1 MFKPVP
7 DIAKTCQPG
16 HSSFVWTLL
25 GIGLL
30 CLASTSYADAQ
41 ELTKP
46 NTKSTYLQ
54 APIKFEQPGKKPL
67 SPDALAALNIARID
81 NDQKQ
86 TSSKDDCSSKNKAS
100 ATGKE
105 TQNLKSETANS
116 KPAASVPNKA
126 PALDKNCEETEFVDL
141 AFGAFQR
148 GYYLSAFKLAL
159 PRAESGDPAAQ
170 TLIAELYDKGQ
181 GVALDRRKAA
191 SWYQFAAKAGNRE
204 AQFAYANI
212 LAKGKTVPLDKPG
225 AFKYMQKAADAG
237 HHKAQFNYAQM
248 IINNR
253 PNYKGFVIA
262 RPYYEKAAKGG
273 LPDAQYVLARMH
285 ATGKG
290 LAHRDLKQARK
301 WMTLAAIGGFDTAQL
316 ELAIWM
322 AIGKGGPRDEKAAL
336 NWFILSSN
344 QGNVI
349 AQNRLARMHAFGLGT
364 NRDLL
369 KASAWHILA
378 RRAGKSDGELD
389 EIFRNLSSKDQ
400 KRAIKIANSWH
411 KR

>member
-1 MFKPVP
+1 MFKPNSKF
-7 DIAKTCQPG
+7 AKTCLSD
-16 HSSFVWTLL
+16 HSILVCSLL

-30 CLASTSYADAQ
+30 CLASVSNAGAQ

-46 NTKSTYLQ
+46 NAKPTYLQ

-67 SPDALAALNIARID
+67 SPDALAALNTARIED
-81 NDQKQ
+81 DHKQ
-86 TSSKDDCSSKNKAS
+86 STTKNDCSSKKPTSTAKQETSDKKAKAS
-100 ATGKE
+100 KSKLEAT
-105 TQNLKSETANS
+105 
-116 KPAASVPNKA
+116 A
-126 PALDKNCEETEFVDL
+126 PTKNCKESEFVDL

-212 LAKGKTVPLDKPG
+212 LAKGKTIPLDKEG
-225 AFKYMQKAADAG
+225 AGKYMQKAADAG
-237 HHKAQFNYAQM
+237 HHKAQFNFAQM
-248 IINNR
+248 IINSR
-253 PNYKGFVIA
+253 PNYKGFVKA
-262 RPYYEKAAKGG
+262 LPYYEKAAKGG
-273 LPDAQYVLARMH
+273 LSDAQYVLARMH

-290 LAHRDLKQARK
+290 LAHKNLKQARK

-322 AIGKGGPRDEKAAL
+322 AIGKGGPKDEKAAL
-336 NWFILSSN
+336 NWFVLSSN

-364 NRDLL
+364 DRDLL

>member
-1 MFKPVP
+1 MFRP
-7 DIAKTCQPG
+7 DPIFAKSYLPG
-16 HSSFVWTLL
+16 HSTIVCSLF
-25 GIGLL
+25 GIGLVFL
-30 CLASTSYADAQ
+30 GAASPVEAQ
-41 ELTKP
+41 ELIKP
-46 NTKSTYLQ
+46 NAKPTYLQ

-67 SPDALAALNIARID
+67 SPNALAALNIARIE
-81 NDQKQ
+81 NDHKQ
-86 TSSKDDCSSKNKAS
+86 SISEENCSSKEPAS
-100 ATGKE
+100 KTITKTLDQKSNAAESNPAHPIQTKKCKE
-105 TQNLKSETANS
+105 
-116 KPAASVPNKA
+116 P
-126 PALDKNCEETEFVDL
+126 EFVDL

-170 TLIAELYDKGQ
+170 TLIAELYDNGQ

-191 SWYQFAAKAGNRE
+191 AWYRFAAKAGNRE

-212 LAKGKTVPLDKPG
+212 LAKGKTVPLDKEG
-225 AFKYMQKAADAG
+225 AGTFMQKAADAG
-237 HHKAQFNYAQM
+237 HHKAQFNFAQM
-248 IINNR
+248 IINKR
-253 PNYKGFVIA
+253 PNYKGFVKA

-273 LPDAQYVLARMH
+273 LSDAQYVLARMH

-290 LAHRDLKQARK
+290 LDHKNLKQARK

-322 AIGKGGPRDEKAAL
+322 AIGKGGPKDEKAAL

-411 KR
+411 KQ

>member
-1 MFKPVP
+1 MFKPNS
-7 DIAKTCQPG
+7 IFAKTCLPG
-16 HSSFVWTLL
+16 HSTVACLLL

-30 CLASTSYADAQ
+30 CLASTSYAVAQ
-41 ELTKP
+41 ELAKP
-46 NTKSTYLQ
+46 STKSAYLQ

-67 SPDALAALNIARID
+67 SPDALAALNMARIE
-81 NDQKQ
+81 NDHKQ
-86 TSSKDDCSSKNKAS
+86 SSSKNDCSSKKPANITEQKTPA
-100 ATGKE
+100 
-105 TQNLKSETANS
+105 QKSKTANS
-116 KPAASVPNKA
+116 KSAATSVVKA
-126 PALDKNCEETEFVDL
+126 PQPAKNCTETEFVDL

-191 SWYQFAAKAGNRE
+191 SWYKFAAKAGNRE

-212 LAKGKTVPLDKPG
+212 LAKGKTVPLDKEG
-225 AFKYMQKAADAG
+225 ASKYMQKAADAG
-237 HHKAQFNYAQM
+237 HHKAQFNFAQM

-253 PNYKGFVIA
+253 PNYKGFVRA

-273 LPDAQYVLARMH
+273 LSDAQYVLARMH

-290 LAHRDLKQARK
+290 LAHKNLKQARK

-322 AIGKGGPRDEKAAL
+322 AIGKGGPKDEKAAL

-349 AQNRLARMHAFGLGT
+349 AQNRLARMYAFGLGT
-364 NRDLL
+364 DRDLL

-400 KRAIKIANSWH
+400 KRAIKIANSW
-411 KR
+411 RLR

>member
-1 MFKPVP
+1 MNKSIP
-7 DIAKTCQPG
+7 DITKPYFLGRSTVIC
-16 HSSFVWTLL
+16 SLF
-25 GIGLL
+25 GIGILI
-30 CLASTSYADAQ
+30 LASASFSTAQ
-41 ELTKP
+41 EQPISKIKP
-46 NTKSTYLQ
+46 IYLQ
-54 APIKFEQPGKKPL
+54 APIKFEQPGNKPL
-67 SPDALAALNIARID
+67 SPDDLAALNTARIE

-86 TSSKDDCSSKNKAS
+86 SPNKDDCSLRSLTNAAGTKT
-100 ATGKE
+100 TGEEAKKE
-105 TQNLKSETANS
+105 KSLKLKTDTQ
-116 KPAASVPNKA
+116 A
-126 PALDKNCEETEFVDL
+126 PVIKCNQAVFVDL
-141 AFGAFQR
+141 AFGAYQR

-181 GVALDRRKAA
+181 GIALDKRKAA
-191 SWYQFAAKAGNRE
+191 SWYRFAAKAGNRE

-212 LAKGKTVPLDKPG
+212 LAKGKTVPLDKKG
-225 AFKYMQKAADAG
+225 AADFMQKAADAG

-248 IINNR
+248 IIDNR
-253 PNYKGFVIA
+253 PNYQGFVEA

-273 LPDAQYVLARMH
+273 LADAQYVLARMH
-285 ATGKG
+285 ATGEG
-290 LAHRDLKQARK
+290 LTHSNISRARK

-322 AIGKGGPRDEKAAL
+322 AIGKGGPKDEKAAL

-349 AQNRLARMHAFGLGT
+349 AQNRLARMYAFGLGT
-364 NRDLL
+364 DRNLL

-389 EIFRNLSSKDQ
+389 EIFRNLPNKDQ

-411 KR
+411 TR

>member
-1 MFKPVP
+1 MYKFIP
-7 DIAKTCQPG
+7 DITNNLLPDR
-16 HSSFVWTLL
+16 STVVSTLL
-25 GIGLL
+25 GIGFWY
-30 CLASTSYADAQ
+30 LASTSYAIAQ
-41 ELTKP
+41 EQPKTIS
-46 NTKSTYLQ
+46 KSNYLQ

-67 SPDALAALNIARID
+67 SPDALAALNIVRIES
-81 NDQKQ
+81 DQKQ
-86 TSSKDDCSSKNKAS
+86 LSSNNDCSSKQQEI
-100 ATGKE
+100 ATGQKAPDQKANT
-105 TQNLKSETANS
+105 TQL
-116 KPAASVPNKA
+116 KPATPSLVEDCKEA
-126 PALDKNCEETEFVDL
+126 EFVDL

-181 GVALDRRKAA
+181 GVALDKRKAA

-204 AQFAYANI
+204 AQFAFANI
-212 LAKGKTVPLDKPG
+212 LAKGKTVPLDKIG
-225 AFKYMQKAADAG
+225 ASKYMQQAADAG

-248 IINNR
+248 IINNK
-253 PNYKGFVIA
+253 PNYKGFVKA

-273 LPDAQYVLARMH
+273 LSDAQYVLARMH

-290 LAHRDLKQARK
+290 FAHRDLKRARK

-322 AIGKGGPRDEKAAL
+322 AIGKGGPKDEKAAL
-336 NWFILSSN
+336 SWFVLSSN

-349 AQNRLARMHAFGLGT
+349 AQNRLARMYAFGLGT
-364 NRDLL
+364 DRDLL

-400 KRAIKIANSWH
+400 KRAIKVANSW
-411 KR
+411 RPR